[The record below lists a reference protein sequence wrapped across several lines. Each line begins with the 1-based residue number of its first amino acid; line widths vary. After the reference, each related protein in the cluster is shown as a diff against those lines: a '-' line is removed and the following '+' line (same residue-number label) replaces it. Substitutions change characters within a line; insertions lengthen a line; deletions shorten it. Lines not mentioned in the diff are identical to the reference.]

1 MRGETMSGAAACGRD
16 PQIAGVGE
24 DDLIAINVGEAQEF
38 GLRGSVRSEKKQ
50 REGKDEQRS

>member
-16 PQIAGVGE
+16 PKIAGVGE
-24 DDLIAINVGEAQEF
+24 DYLIAINVGETQKL

-50 REGKDEQRS
+50 REGKDEKRS